1 MRLVLLLVALL
12 AAPAWSAARPDAK
25 ALAALPNL
33 SVHAPNFVASGRL
46 EAGDI
51 AALRKAGIRTVIDL
65 SDDEETPDFD
75 EATAVGD
82 AGMAYRNLPI
92 DGGNGLTRENVER
105 FDKLVAAAGDTP
117 TLIHCGSS
125 NRVGAL
131 VAMRAALI
139 EGQSLEAAIE
149 TGRSWGLKGLEPIVR
164 EQLAAVSAR
173 TRSAGGKAGPAQA
186 LRFPRIAM
194 AGGVYAMPAG
204 TLMPAANLEHRLVID
219 AASGDTTAGGIL
231 RRLDAAARAV
241 NLYALAGVAP
251 QRLKVAV
258 VLHGKATSAALDEK
272 SYQAHFST
280 GNPNA
285 SLLGALHEAGV
296 EVFVCGQ
303 ALSHAGYAAGE
314 VRADVR
320 VALSAITALVS
331 LQADGYSLIP

>member
-1 MRLVLLLVALL
+1 MRFLLLFVALV
-12 AAPAWSAARPDAK
+12 AAPAWSAARPDAN

-46 EAGDI
+46 GADDI
-51 AALRKAGIRTVIDL
+51 AALEKAGIRTVIDL

-75 EATAVGD
+75 EATAVSE
-82 AGMAYRNLPI
+82 AGMRYRNLPI

-105 FDKLVAAAGDTP
+105 FDALVSAAGDAP

-131 VAMRAALI
+131 IAMRAALI
-139 EGQSLEAAIE
+139 EGKPAEAAIE

-164 EQLAAVSAR
+164 EQLAALSA
-173 TRSAGGKAGPAQA
+173 SASAPDRKAGDAQA

-194 AGGVYAMPAG
+194 AGGVYPMPAG

-219 AASGDTTAGGIL
+219 AASGETTADGIL

-258 VLHGKATSAALDEK
+258 VLHGKATAAALSDAAYRK
-272 SYQAHFST
+272 HQGRA
-280 GNPNA
+280 NPDA
-285 SLLGALHEAGV
+285 ALIGALHEAGV
-296 EVFVCGQ
+296 RLYVCGQ
-303 ALSHAGYAAGE
+303 ALGHAGYTPGE
-314 VRADVR
+314 VDADVR
-320 VALSAITALVS
+320 VALSAMTALTS

>member
-1 MRLVLLLVALL
+1 
-12 AAPAWSAARPDAK
+12 
-25 ALAALPNL
+25 
-33 SVHAPNFVASGRL
+33 
-46 EAGDI
+46 
-51 AALRKAGIRTVIDL
+51 
-65 SDDEETPDFD
+65 
-75 EATAVGD
+75 
-82 AGMAYRNLPI
+82 
-92 DGGNGLTRENVER
+92 
-105 FDKLVAAAGDTP
+105 
-117 TLIHCGSS
+117 
-125 NRVGAL
+125 
-131 VAMRAALI
+131 
-139 EGQSLEAAIE
+139 
-149 TGRSWGLKGLEPIVR
+149 LEPIVR

-320 VALSAITALVS
+320 VALSAMTALVS